1 MLQSYVSDQQ
11 PSYYEDQ
18 DTGLDLSRYYAIL
31 KKRIFYLVVPFVL
44 IFVAGILVTA
54 IQRPIY
60 LAEGKILISGDAIP
74 VDLVRPTVTSAAA
87 ERIQVIQ
94 QRIMTRDNLLA
105 IVKKYSLFYNEQ
117 KWMSSSQIL
126 DLIRERTQVHLIDVS
141 TAQQNATIAFTV
153 SFESENPAV
162 AMNVANEFVTLILAE
177 DARSRTNRAVE
188 TTKFLS
194 RETTRL
200 EGELNATEAKI
211 AELKRRQI
219 QSTLAG
225 SVSGTGAR
233 DPLLS
238 QLAALKSDLLQ
249 KTSVYSSEHPEIKA
263 LKQKIAALEK
273 SLSQAPQA
281 SSGRD
286 ASRSDAPSKVAADA
300 SDKVASDKA
309 MADTTEKLA
318 LDALEEQRT
327 TLARSLDDA
336 SRKLTAARLGESLER
351 DQQSERLEV
360 LEQPTMP
367 QRPIKPNKMKLLAL
381 TFFAAA
387 GAGLAMLIAVE
398 MFDRSIRGSNEL
410 LGVIDG
416 HLLISIPY
424 ISTRGEALRLR
435 RQKLIGI
442 GVLTAILISGL
453 ATALYLGL
461 LPSDLS
467 AIDGSWLER
476 LRRLSK

>member
-11 PSYYEDQ
+11 SSYYEDQ

-74 VDLVRPTVTSAAA
+74 VDLVRPTVTSIAA
-87 ERIQVIQ
+87 ERIQVIE

-105 IVKKYSLFYNEQ
+105 IVKKYGLFANEQ
-117 KWMSSSQIL
+117 KWMSSSQVI
-126 DLIRERTQVHLIDVS
+126 DLMRERTQVRLIDVGAAS
-141 TAQQNATIAFTV
+141 QQNSTIAFTV
-153 SFESENPAV
+153 SYESENPAA

-177 DARSRTNRAVE
+177 DARTRTNRAVE

-211 AELKRRQI
+211 AELKRRQV
-219 QSTLAG
+219 QSALAG
-225 SVSGTGAR
+225 SVTGTGAR
-233 DPLLS
+233 DPLVL
-238 QLAALKSDLLQ
+238 QLATLKSDLLQ
-249 KTSVYSSEHPEIKA
+249 KSSIYSSEHPEIKT
-263 LKQKIAALEK
+263 LKQRIAALEK

-281 SSGRD
+281 SSGVD
-286 ASRSDAPSKVAADA
+286 ASRSDASP
-300 SDKVASDKA
+300 KVASDATDKA
-309 MADTTEKLA
+309 AVDTTEKLA

-327 TLARSLDDA
+327 TLARSLDDS

-367 QRPIKPNKMKLLAL
+367 QKPIKPNKMKLIALAFL
-381 TFFAAA
+381 AAA
-387 GAGLAMLIAVE
+387 GAGLAMLFAVE
-398 MFDRSIRGSNEL
+398 MFDKSIRGSNEL

-416 HLLISIPY
+416 HLIISIPY

-435 RQKLIGI
+435 RQRII
-442 GVLTAILISGL
+442 AIAALAVILLSGL
-453 ATALYLGL
+453 AAALYLGL

-467 AIDGSWLER
+467 TIDGSWLER

>member
-11 PSYYEDQ
+11 SSYYEDQ

-74 VDLVRPTVTSAAA
+74 VDLVRPTVTSVAA
-87 ERIQVIQ
+87 ERIQVIE

-105 IVKKYSLFYNEQ
+105 IVKKYGLFANEQ
-117 KWMSSSQIL
+117 KWMSSSQVI
-126 DLIRERTQVHLIDVS
+126 DLMRERTQVRLIDVGAAS
-141 TAQQNATIAFTV
+141 QQNSTIAFTV
-153 SFESENPAV
+153 SYELENPAV

-177 DARSRTNRAVE
+177 DARTRTNRAVE

-211 AELKRRQI
+211 GELKRRQI

-225 SVSGTGAR
+225 SVTGTGAR
-233 DPLLS
+233 DPLLL
-238 QLAALKSDLLQ
+238 QLATLKSDLLQ
-249 KTSVYSSEHPEIKA
+249 KSSIYSSEHPEIKT
-263 LKQKIAALEK
+263 LKQRIAALEK
-273 SLSQAPQA
+273 TLSQSPQA
-281 SSGRD
+281 SGGVD
-286 ASRSDAPSKVAADA
+286 APRSDAS
-300 SDKVASDKA
+300 SKVASDAADKA
-309 MADTTEKLA
+309 AVDTTEKLA

-327 TLARSLDDA
+327 TLAKSLDDA

-367 QRPIKPNKMKLLAL
+367 QKPIKPNKMKLVALAFL
-381 TFFAAA
+381 AAAAA
-387 GAGLAMLIAVE
+387 GVAMLFAVE
-398 MFDRSIRGSNEL
+398 MFDKSIRGSNEL

-424 ISTRGEALRLR
+424 ISTTGEALRLR
-435 RQKLIGI
+435 RQKII
-442 GVLTAILISGL
+442 AIAILAVILLSGL
-453 ATALYLGL
+453 AAALYLGL

-467 AIDGSWLER
+467 TIDGSWLER